1 MTSTSQISPKPF
13 KISIPQSTL
22 DDLQERLK
30 QTRWTDE
37 PQDSGWSMGTS
48 LAYIKEL
55 VNYWQRSYDWRKQE
69 EKLNRFNHFKANV
82 DGVEIHFIHQR
93 GRGANPTPI
102 LLTHG
107 WPDSFYRFYK
117 VIPMLTDPEKF
128 GGKAADS
135 LDVVVPSMP
144 GFGFSQRKAMPATAV
159 AELWAR
165 LMTEVLGYDTF
176 TAAGGDQ
183 GADVTKALA
192 LRHPDIVTAIH
203 LTEVG
208 FPTGSEDFSAMSPAE
223 REYAAKCQQWW
234 YTQGAYTMLQS
245 TKPQTLGYGLNDS
258 PVGLAAWIIEKFYAW
273 SDCKGDLE
281 AHFSKDE
288 LLTNI
293 MIYWVTETI
302 NSSIRMYLENARAIY
317 AHGGGPKPPERVG
330 IPTGVAA
337 FPGEQVVLP
346 RAWAE
351 RNVNLKHFTEMER
364 GGHFAALEVPELYAK
379 DVRDFISAWGK

>member
-144 GFGFSQRKAMPATAV
+144 GFGFSQRKAMSATAV

-208 FPTGSEDFSAMSPAE
+208 FPTGSEDFSTMSPVE

-288 LLTNI
+288 LLTNV

-346 RAWAE
+346 REWAE
-351 RNVNLKHFTEMER
+351 RNVNLKHFTEMKR